1 MLMLPSGGLVPES
14 SDDGR
19 VISWSC
25 GPRGAGAVGPC
36 CGFVVFA
43 AVLDASVQDTG
54 EAAGDAAQGV
64 VVAGVLGAELVVVGA
79 SARGGGERGERLG
92 AQGVDEV
99 PVADVPGVHGAFLAG
114 GDGQRGGS
122 GVVLAGLGA
131 GVPAGGVAE
140 LAEDAGA
147 GDVPDAGLGQVDPGI
162 RVAANKPAHLAFHD
176 LDLLVE
182 GGDHGGLGLD
192 RGCAGLGDDGGLG
205 QVRGAQRGLDV
216 PRPAR

>member
-25 GPRGAGAVGPC
+25 GLWWAGAVGPC

-43 AVLDASVQDTG
+43 AVLDASVQDAD
-54 EAAGDAAQGV
+54 EAAGDAAQRV
-64 VVAGVLGAELVVVGA
+64 VVASVLGAELVVARA
-79 SARGGGERGERLG
+79 STRGGSERGERLG
-92 AQGVDEV
+92 VQGVDEV
-99 PVADVPGVHGAFLAG
+99 PVADIPGVHGPLLAG
-114 GDGQRGGS
+114 LDGQRGGS
-122 GVVLAGLGA
+122 GVVLAGLGR

-162 RVAANKPAHLAFHD
+162 RVAAKSPLT
-176 LDLLVE
+176 LPSMILI
-182 GGDHGGLGLD
+182 
-192 RGCAGLGDDGGLG
+192 CAL
-205 QVRGAQRGLDV
+205 
-216 PRPAR
+216 RP